1 MAPGDSDVLRRDKM
15 FKEKRQ
21 TARHSIS
28 RWAKIRTKSG
38 ALPRDCLLINISDSG
53 IRLHADA
60 FEVPDDFVLLL
71 DGNNAAG
78 NARECRVVWRLG
90 FEVGA
95 AFTDTRQGFARR
107 ILNAAG

>member
-1 MAPGDSDVLRRDKM
+1 MIAPGESNLRENM
-15 FKEKRQ
+15 FTENRRAKRH
-21 TARHSIS
+21 ALS

-38 ALPRDCLLINISDSG
+38 ALPRDCLLIDISDSG

-71 DGNNAAG
+71 DGDKGAAT
-78 NARECRVVWRLG
+78 ARECRVVWRLG
-90 FEVGA
+90 FEIGA

-107 ILNAAG
+107 FLNATG